1 MYDFPLNT
9 NGTLMEELEFKTP
22 YQWCLEL
29 NIRVLDLNEWPLMWY
44 GSKEKHYFMFPTM
57 PKGEFLEALSQC
69 KVKANSMPRKTEMY
83 LEYRMYGLV
92 PYNLSPIQ
100 QGIQFGHAVVE
111 YQQNTRNLPP
121 HESIYYKWAKNDK
134 TFIILNGGTT
144 NNTIDRLG
152 SLNQHLVKLNDNG
165 VLTSEFYEPDL
176 GDQLTAVVFLVDE
189 RVFNR
194 ELYPEFQEEKL
205 PYGTRKPSKKVETEL
220 EERNEANYQKWVEKI
235 GGPKNAF
242 LREFLK
248 PLRLA

>member
-1 MYDFPLNT
+1 
-9 NGTLMEELEFKTP
+9 MEELEFKTP

-29 NIRVLDLNEWPLMWY
+29 NIRVLDLNEWPLEWF
-44 GSKEKHYFMFPTM
+44 GSKEMHYFMFPTM
-57 PKGEFLEALSQC
+57 TKDEFLEALSQC

-92 PYNLSPIQ
+92 PYNISPIQ
-100 QGIQFGHAVVE
+100 QGIQYGHAVVE
-111 YQQNTRNLPP
+111 YGQTVKGLSNL
-121 HESIYYKWAKNDK
+121 EKIYNKWAKEDK

-144 NNTIDRLG
+144 NNKSGKLG
-152 SLNQHLVKLNDNG
+152 TLNKHLRTLTDNG
-165 VLTSEFYEPDL
+165 VATSVFHEPDL

-205 PYGTRKPSKKVETEL
+205 PYGTRKPSKKAQLEL
-220 EERNEANYQKWVEKI
+220 EERNESNYQKWVEKI